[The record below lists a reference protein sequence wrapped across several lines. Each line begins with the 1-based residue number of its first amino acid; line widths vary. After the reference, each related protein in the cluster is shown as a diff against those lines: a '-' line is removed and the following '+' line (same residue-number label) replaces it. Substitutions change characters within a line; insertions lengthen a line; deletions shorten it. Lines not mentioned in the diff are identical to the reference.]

1 MNLIDKYRV
10 MYHHMDKQ
18 EKVLGCLLVMLG
30 FCVIMMFSEETNK
43 GCKKRMAD
51 RVGQLLGALILTP
64 ITIIQITLQILA
76 DFATMV
82 LALITGVMTFVILA
96 IKLVK
101 QIVTEISRFLIKNL
115 PEDK

>member
-1 MNLIDKYRV
+1 MNLIDKYKV

-18 EKVLGCLLVMLG
+18 EKVLGCLLIVLG
-30 FCVIMMFSEETNK
+30 FSIILAFAEETNK
-43 GCKKRMAD
+43 GCKE
-51 RVGQLLGALILTP
+51 RVVNKIGQLLGALLLTP
-64 ITIIQITLQILA
+64 ITIIQISLQILS
-76 DFATMV
+76 DFVTMI
-82 LALITGVMTFVILA
+82 LALITGVMTFIVLT